1 MATEN
6 IKAMIAEIARMQ
18 EWCLENYDKGADT
31 MVECWT
37 TADYENLF
45 YEDARVR
52 QELALY
58 GLRDDVT
65 EESRV
70 RCTFAEAW
78 DLLRRL
84 AAVYADRQADAR
96 NSAF

>member
-37 TADYENLF
+37 PTDYENLF
-45 YEDARVR
+45 YQDNPDR
-52 QELALY
+52 AL
-58 GLRDDVT
+58 R
-65 EESRV
+65 EHQPRV
-70 RCTFAEAW
+70 RCTFAQAW
-78 DLLRRL
+78 DLLRSL